1 MSEWMVIKELKDIIV
16 EIEGR
21 ELFSIDHLQIRKGE
35 RIGLIGRNG
44 SGKTTLLELVAG
56 ISKTS

>member
-1 MSEWMVIKELKDIIV
+1 MVIKELKDIIV